1 MLIRLINHRL
11 TIALTVCSLA
21 ALASLGVAE
30 HFRTAEEQAVA
41 DGYRARALS
50 DSLLHGLIALRSDA
64 RAYAVT
70 GNEWY
75 RGAYQAE
82 LKQTNLRDQ
91 ALEDLRA
98 MGLVP
103 AEEELLL
110 REHQLASRVMLLERQ
125 AIGMVRDRAQQTA
138 MTLLYDEEYERSITE
153 AQDAL
158 EQFNTMISE
167 RLALRER
174 QARNAADYG
183 LLGAL
188 ALGAINMALLLLATL
203 FFYRQQ
209 VIRPMTELLEDIAAT
224 EHSPTALFR
233 NRHLSNEIGDVV
245 RAVQRYH
252 TAAQEVK
259 DLRWLADGKAS
270 LLARCQE
277 AQTIPVFAE
286 RLASGLGRTL
296 DCGVVVIHL
305 QAEKTKRFQPA
316 GAFGKA
322 LETIALQ
329 ESPLVRQCLQDG
341 QDLYLENLPDGYM
354 QITSG
359 TGDCVPR
366 GLYLFPLKRG
376 RKDLA
381 VIEVAVLQ
389 PLTGLQKTLVR
400 DGALSLLPLLERLS
414 VAQAGAQAGLSPPLN
429 EIRQGVPP
437 DAGPVTG
444 SAQMIRQ

>member
-21 ALASLGVAE
+21 ALVSLGVAE
-30 HFRTAEEQAVA
+30 HFRKHEEQAVT
-41 DGYRARALS
+41 DGYRARELS
-50 DSLLHGLIALRSDA
+50 DSLLHGLVALRSEA
-64 RAYAVT
+64 RAYTVT
-70 GNEWY
+70 ANEWY
-75 RGAYQAE
+75 RGAYLAE
-82 LKQTNLRDQ
+82 LKQANVRDQ
-91 ALEDLRA
+91 ALEGLRA
-98 MGLVP
+98 MKLTP

-110 REHQLASRVMLLERQ
+110 LEHQQAARAMMLERQ
-125 AIGMVRDRAQQTA
+125 AIVMVRDHSRDMAVA
-138 MTLLYDEEYERSITE
+138 LLYSEDYERAVAE

-158 EQFNTMISE
+158 EQFDLLISARFAE
-167 RLALRER
+167 REQ
-174 QARNAADYG
+174 QARTAADYG

-188 ALGAINMALLLLATL
+188 ALGAINMALLFLATL

-209 VIRPMTELLEDIAAT
+209 VIRPITELLEDIAAT
-224 EHSPTALFR
+224 EHSPTAPFR
-233 NRHLSNEIGDVV
+233 NRRLSNEIGDVV

-259 DLRWLADGKAS
+259 ELRWLADGKAS

-277 AQTIPVFAE
+277 AQTISAFAE

-305 QAEKTKRFQPA
+305 QAEKTRRFQPA

-359 TGDCVPR
+359 SGDCVPR
-366 GLYLFPLKRG
+366 GLHLFPLKRG
-376 RKDLA
+376 RKELA
-381 VIEVAVLQ
+381 VIEIAVLQ

-414 VAQAGAQAGLSPPLN
+414 AAQDGLLPDIPPALTPGAEPP
-429 EIRQGVPP
+429 
-437 DAGPVTG
+437 TG
-444 SAQMIRQ
+444 STQMMRR